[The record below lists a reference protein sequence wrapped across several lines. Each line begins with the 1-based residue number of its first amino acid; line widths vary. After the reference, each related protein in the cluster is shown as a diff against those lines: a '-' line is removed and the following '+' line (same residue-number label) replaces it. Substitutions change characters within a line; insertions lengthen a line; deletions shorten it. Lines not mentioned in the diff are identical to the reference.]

1 MRSFTHSIAL
11 ALSLS
16 LLVGC
21 GDPAPACEPACRD
34 GFVCLEGA
42 CVSACNPVCGVGERC
57 TADAR
62 CVPDDAP
69 DSSVT
74 SIDSGAAST
83 DAGGVSDASVE
94 PGEDAGVEADA
105 TSAGEDSAIAADTGT
120 ADASAADAGP
130 SSCAAGMV
138 WCGGVCRAPSLPDE
152 GVRTPTVGRYGT
164 DAFSRGAL
172 AVDPCTGTMGL
183 AYPQQVSGSANTE
196 MQLVILPPALDATPI
211 GPIRVTTAPGPAAS
225 PAIAFARD
233 RFYVF
238 WSDARHDLAPE
249 TCDRCLSELYVAAYG
264 LTGTQVT
271 PETRLT
277 TGAASTT
284 VANVVAVAHPTN
296 GEAFVGWTDSAS
308 NQVSA
313 GIVGPSGAM
322 RARQTASEV
331 TSPRRANSLRAV
343 WNDGFTLLYRHDE
356 PNGSSPDYLHGRT
369 MLDDGT
375 LLADHDLRVAAE
387 QLAFASR
394 GEAGY
399 VTVTTGGSPLALRLW
414 DPAWTA
420 TTTLPVSY
428 GTFDGTR
435 GLGWDGSSLYVTDVT
450 SVVAAVR
457 LNALGTQTGRVVLT
471 SAAFERSAT
480 DIVLHVVGS
489 RLVFEWVYTTSAGGS
504 YHRVQV
510 IDRSAFD

>member
-34 GFVCLEGA
+34 GFLCVEGA
-42 CVSACNPVCGVGERC
+42 CVSACNPACGAGEVC

-62 CVPDDAP
+62 CVAEVPRDSAVTPIDAAVDPSVDAAVDPRVDAAVDPSADAFVDPHVDAASADDA
-69 DSSVT
+69 
-74 SIDSGAAST
+74 SGAW
-83 DAGGVSDASVE
+83 
-94 PGEDAGVEADA
+94 DAGV
-105 TSAGEDSAIAADTGT
+105 
-120 ADASAADAGP
+120 DASSPVACGAGTVL
-130 SSCAAGMV
+130 CDGA
-138 WCGGVCRAPSLPDE
+138 CRAPVSPDV
-152 GVRTPTVGRYGT
+152 GVWTPTTGT
-164 DAFSRGAL
+164 YRTSMFDTGAL
-172 AVDPCTGTMGL
+172 AVDPCTGTMAI
-183 AYPQQVSGSANTE
+183 AYPQQVGGSANTE
-196 MQLVILPPALDATPI
+196 MQLVILPPALGATPI

-249 TCDRCLSELYVAAYG
+249 TCSRCLSELYVAAYD
-264 LTGTQVT
+264 LAGTQVT

-277 TGAASTT
+277 TGVASTT

-313 GIVGPSGAM
+313 GIVGASGAM
-322 RARQTASEV
+322 RARQTVSEV

-343 WNDGFTLLYRHDE
+343 WNDGFALLYRHDE
-356 PNGSSPDYLHGRT
+356 PDGSSPDYLHSRT
-369 MLDDGT
+369 MLEDGT

-387 QLAFASR
+387 QIAFTSR

-420 TTTLPVSY
+420 TTTLPVSF

-457 LNALGTQTGRVVLT
+457 LNALGTETGRVVLT
-471 SAAFERSAT
+471 SAAPERAAT
-480 DIVLHVVGS
+480 HLGLEVVGT
-489 RLVFEWVYTTSAGGS
+489 RLVFFWVYTTSAGGAH
-504 YHRVQV
+504 HRVQV
-510 IDRSAFD
+510 IDASSFD